1 MGSCDQVSL
10 PSKAMESFKV
20 SVCMCLLVGLAQ
32 SAPQNTNEVVRTVT
46 TQLQPLISDAVARAL
61 ASLNTVTTVSS
72 SNSGF
77 GSSSS
82 FGASSGAAV
91 ARGSGLTEQEELE
104 YNRKLSANAAY
115 EYGYKVAD
123 EEAQTYMAHEETRD
137 GANVQGKY
145 NYVDSTGAL
154 VTVTYQAGPE
164 GYTETRDV
172 QEGAV
177 EMRNIPG
184 PWTGPL
190 AGVDTTGVTSVETTT
205 AQVTAPVAPARPAV
219 DQSALIRLILNQ
231 LQPQI
236 SSAVQTAISSSN
248 TVQSRQVQR
257 VAVPTS
263 GSATALFAGDNSV
276 RIQTPEFNIEY

>member
-61 ASLNTVTTVSS
+61 AGLNTVSASS
-72 SNSGF
+72 SRF

-91 ARGSGLTEQEELE
+91 ARGSGLTEEEELE

-115 EYGYKVAD
+115 EYGYKVAND
-123 EEAQTYMAHEETRD
+123 ESQTYMAHEETRD

-154 VTVTYQAGPE
+154 VTVTYQAGPD

-190 AGVDTTGVTSVETTT
+190 AGVDNTGVTSVKTTT
-205 AQVTAPVAPARPAV
+205 TQVTAPVAPARPAV

-248 TVQSRQVQR
+248 TASRQVQR
-257 VAVPTS
+257 VSVPTS

>member
-61 ASLNTVTTVSS
+61 AGLNTVSASS
-72 SNSGF
+72 SRFGASSSGF
-77 GSSSS
+77 GSSS
-82 FGASSGAAV
+82 SSGAAV
-91 ARGSGLTEQEELE
+91 ARGSGLTEEEELE

-115 EYGYKVAD
+115 EYGYKVAND
-123 EEAQTYMAHEETRD
+123 ESQTYMAHEETRD

-154 VTVTYQAGPE
+154 VTVTYQAGPD

-190 AGVDTTGVTSVETTT
+190 AGVDNTGVTSVKTTT
-205 AQVTAPVAPARPAV
+205 TQVTAPVAPARPAV

-263 GSATALFAGDNSV
+263 GSATLSLLETTLSGSKLLNS
-276 RIQTPEFNIEY
+276 TL

>member
-10 PSKAMESFKV
+10 PSMESFKV

-61 ASLNTVTTVSS
+61 AGLNTVSASS
-72 SNSGF
+72 SRFGASSSRFGASSSGF

-91 ARGSGLTEQEELE
+91 ALGSGLSEEEELE
-104 YNRKLSANAAY
+104 YNRKLSENAAY
-115 EYGYKVAD
+115 EYGYKVAND
-123 EEAQTYMAHEETRD
+123 ESQTYMAHEETRD

-164 GYTETRDV
+164 GYT
-172 QEGAV
+172 
-177 EMRNIPG
+177 
-184 PWTGPL
+184 
-190 AGVDTTGVTSVETTT
+190 
-205 AQVTAPVAPARPAV
+205 
-219 DQSALIRLILNQ
+219 
-231 LQPQI
+231 
-236 SSAVQTAISSSN
+236 
-248 TVQSRQVQR
+248 
-257 VAVPTS
+257 
-263 GSATALFAGDNSV
+263 
-276 RIQTPEFNIEY
+276 

>member
-32 SAPQNTNEVVRTVT
+32 SAPQNTNKVVRTVT

-61 ASLNTVTTVSS
+61 AGLNTVSASS
-72 SNSGF
+72 SRF

-91 ARGSGLTEQEELE
+91 ARGSGLSEEEELE
-104 YNRKLSANAAY
+104 YNRKLSENAAY
-115 EYGYKVAD
+115 EYGYKVAND
-123 EEAQTYMAHEETRD
+123 ESQTYMAHEETRD

-190 AGVDTTGVTSVETTT
+190 AGVDNVGVTSVKTTT
-205 AQVTAPVAPARPAV
+205 TQVAAPVAPARPAV

-248 TVQSRQVQR
+248 TASRQVQR
-257 VAVPTS
+257 VSVPTS

>member
-10 PSKAMESFKV
+10 PSKAMESLKV

-61 ASLNTVTTVSS
+61 AGLNTVSASS
-72 SNSGF
+72 SRF

-91 ARGSGLTEQEELE
+91 ARGSGLTEEEELE

-115 EYGYKVAD
+115 EYGYKVAND
-123 EEAQTYMAHEETRD
+123 ESQTYMAHEETRD

-145 NYVDSTGAL
+145 NYVDSTGAH

-190 AGVDTTGVTSVETTT
+190 AGVDNVGVTSVKTTT
-205 AQVTAPVAPARPAV
+205 TQVAAPVAPARPAV

-248 TVQSRQVQR
+248 TASRQVQR

>member
-61 ASLNTVTTVSS
+61 AGLNTVSASS
-72 SNSGF
+72 SRF
-77 GSSSS
+77 GASSSR

-91 ARGSGLTEQEELE
+91 ALGSGLSEEEELE
-104 YNRKLSANAAY
+104 YNRKLSENAAY
-115 EYGYKVAD
+115 EYGYKVAND
-123 EEAQTYMAHEETRD
+123 ESQTYMAHEETRD

-190 AGVDTTGVTSVETTT
+190 AGVDNTGVTSVKTTT
-205 AQVTAPVAPARPAV
+205 TQITAPVAPARPAV

-248 TVQSRQVQR
+248 TVQARQVRR

>member
-61 ASLNTVTTVSS
+61 AGLNTVSASS
-72 SNSGF
+72 SRF

-82 FGASSGAAV
+82 FGASSGAAA
-91 ARGSGLTEQEELE
+91 ARGSGLTEEEELE

-115 EYGYKVAD
+115 EYGYKVAND
-123 EEAQTYMAHEETRD
+123 ESQTYMAHEETRD

-190 AGVDTTGVTSVETTT
+190 AGVDNTGVTSVKTTT
-205 AQVTAPVAPARPAV
+205 TQVTAPVAPARPAV
-219 DQSALIRLILNQ
+219 DQSALIRLMLNQ

-248 TVQSRQVQR
+248 TASRQVQR
-257 VAVPTS
+257 VSVPTS

>member
-61 ASLNTVTTVSS
+61 AGLNTVSASS
-72 SNSGF
+72 SRF

-91 ARGSGLTEQEELE
+91 ARGSGLTEEEELE

-115 EYGYKVAD
+115 EYGYKVAND
-123 EEAQTYMAHEETRD
+123 ESQTYMAHEETRKGSD
-137 GANVQGKY
+137 VQGKY
-145 NYVDSTGAL
+145 NYVDANGDL
-154 VTVTYQAGPE
+154 VTVTYTAGVD
-164 GYTETRDV
+164 GYEETREV
-172 QEGAV
+172 SPGAV
-177 EMRNIPG
+177 TYRAENIAG

-190 AGVDTTGVTSVETTT
+190 AGQTAVEAVPRQTTKP
-205 AQVTAPVAPARPAV
+205 APKPAKPAI
-219 DQSALIRLILNQ
+219 DQSALIRSILAQ

-236 SSAVQTAISSSN
+236 SSA
-248 TVQSRQVQR
+248 
-257 VAVPTS
+257 
-263 GSATALFAGDNSV
+263 
-276 RIQTPEFNIEY
+276 

>member
-1 MGSCDQVSL
+1 MGQLFFVRS
-10 PSKAMESFKV
+10 AMESFKV
-20 SVCMCLLVGLAQ
+20 SVCMCLLVGLSQ

-61 ASLNTVTTVSS
+61 AGLNTVSASS
-72 SNSGF
+72 SRF

-91 ARGSGLTEQEELE
+91 ARGSGLTEEEELE

-115 EYGYKVAD
+115 EYGYKVAND
-123 EEAQTYMAHEETRD
+123 ESQTYMAHEETRD

-190 AGVDTTGVTSVETTT
+190 AGVDNVGVTSVKTTT
-205 AQVTAPVAPARPAV
+205 TQVAAPVAPARPAV

-248 TVQSRQVQR
+248 TVQSKEWLYPP
-257 VAVPTS
+257 VAPLLLSLLETTLS
-263 GSATALFAGDNSV
+263 GSKLLNS
-276 RIQTPEFNIEY
+276 TL

>member
-20 SVCMCLLVGLAQ
+20 SVCMFLLVGLAQ
-32 SAPQNTNEVVRTVT
+32 SAPQNTSEVVRTVT
-46 TQLQPLISDAVARAL
+46 TQLQPLISAAVARAL
-61 ASLNTVTTVSS
+61 AGLNTVSASS
-72 SNSGF
+72 SR
-77 GSSSS
+77 
-82 FGASSGAAV
+82 FGASSCAAV
-91 ARGSGLTEQEELE
+91 ARGSGLSEEEELE
-104 YNRKLSANAAY
+104 YNRKLSENAAY
-115 EYGYKVAD
+115 EYGYKVAND
-123 EEAQTYMAHEETRD
+123 ESQTYMAHEETRD

-190 AGVDTTGVTSVETTT
+190 AGVDNTGVTSVKTTT
-205 AQVTAPVAPARPAV
+205 TQVTAPVAPARPAV

>member
-61 ASLNTVTTVSS
+61 AGLNTVSASS
-72 SNSGF
+72 SR
-77 GSSSS
+77 

-91 ARGSGLTEQEELE
+91 ARGSGLSEEEELE
-104 YNRKLSANAAY
+104 YNRKLSENAAY
-115 EYGYKVAD
+115 EYGYKVAND
-123 EEAQTYMAHEETRD
+123 ESQTYMAHEETRD

-190 AGVDTTGVTSVETTT
+190 AGVDNVGVTSVKTTT
-205 AQVTAPVAPARPAV
+205 SQVAAPVAPARPAV

-248 TVQSRQVQR
+248 TASRQVQR
-257 VAVPTS
+257 VSVPTS

>member
-1 MGSCDQVSL
+1 MG
-10 PSKAMESFKV
+10 
-20 SVCMCLLVGLAQ
+20 
-32 SAPQNTNEVVRTVT
+32 NTNEVVRTVT

-154 VTVTYQAGPE
+154 VTVTYQADE
-164 GYTETRDV
+164 NGYTETRDV

-177 EMRNIPG
+177 QMRNIPG

-190 AGVDTTGVTSVETTT
+190 AGVDNVATT
-205 AQVTAPVAPARPAV
+205 AAKAAPAPRPAPRPVAPAAPAV
-219 DQSALIRLILNQ
+219 DQSALIRLILQQ

-236 SSAVQTAISSSN
+236 SSAVQTAVSSSR
-248 TVQSRQVQR
+248 TVSAPVSQ
-257 VAVPTS
+257 VAVAS
-263 GSATALFAGDNSV
+263 GPEFFAGDNSV